1 MFLRRLTSALLLA
14 CACVPSAFAAN
25 QYADPAGRFTVTLPQ
40 DWRVAKPEGTQ
51 VAAVLGKLDGDQIVG
66 LCMVVVTDTPQTVG
80 KPQPEIDQAMQ
91 TVLSKEFW
99 QSTYKS
105 QGGENVV
112 ISTVGARDAAGRKVN
127 FVFSEFTSKG
137 QDGKAQRMMAHEEV
151 HALPGRMHDVGCLAK
166 TERYAQIKADFDS
179 VLASYSPQSGLVAQ
193 APSVPTPN
201 SVLTLYA
208 QAGFEGAARVL
219 KGETP
224 NVTWVS
230 WPTVTGS
237 AMVSGFGEWEI
248 CEGVDFTGNCTVL
261 AGAHSP
267 AENALLRIGSV
278 RPLSA
283 ASTSL
288 RGAASIIASDTALLL
303 DEALKKFA
311 HGYW

>member
-1 MFLRRLTSALLLA
+1 MLFRRLTSALLLA
-14 CACVPSAFAAN
+14 CATIPSAWAGN
-25 QYADPAGRFTVTLPQ
+25 QYADPAGRFTVALPAEWQ
-40 DWRVAKPEGTQ
+40 AAKPEGTQ
-51 VAAVLGKLDGDQIVG
+51 VAAVIGKLEGEQIVG
-66 LCMVVVTDTPQTVG
+66 LCLVVVTETPQTVG
-80 KPQPEIDQAMQ
+80 KSQDEIDQAMQ

-112 ISTVGARDAAGRKVN
+112 ISTVGARDAFGRKVN

-137 QDGKAQRMMAHEEV
+137 KDGKAQRMTAHEEV
-151 HALPGRMHDVGCLAK
+151 HALPGRMHDIGCLAK
-166 TERYAQIKADFDS
+166 TERFAQASADFDAI
-179 VLASYSPQSGLVAQ
+179 LKSYNPLSGLVAQ
-193 APSVPTPN
+193 APSVPTPT

-208 QAGFEGAARVL
+208 QAGFGGAARVL

-248 CEGVDFTGNCTVL
+248 CEGADFTGNCTIL
-261 AGAHSP
+261 AGAHTP

-283 ASTSL
+283 STSL
-288 RGAASIIASDTALLL
+288 RGAASTVATDTAVLLN
-303 DEALKKFA
+303 EALRKFA
-311 HGYW
+311 NGH

>member
-1 MFLRRLTSALLLA
+1 MLFRRLTSALLLA
-14 CACVPSAFAAN
+14 CATIPSAWAGN
-25 QYADPAGRFTVTLPQ
+25 QYADPANRFTVSLPQ
-40 DWRVAKPEGTQ
+40 DWRAAKPEGTQ
-51 VAAVLGKLDGDQIVG
+51 VAAVLGKLDGEQIVG
-66 LCMVVVTDTPQTVG
+66 LCIVIVTETPQTVG
-80 KPQPEIDQAMQ
+80 KSQAEIDQAMQ
-91 TVLSKEFW
+91 AVLSKEFW

-112 ISTVGARDAAGRKVN
+112 ISTVGARDATGRKVN
-127 FVFSEFTSKG
+127 FVFSEFTTKG

-166 TERYAQIKADFDS
+166 TERYAEVKADFGS
-179 VLASYSPQSGLVAQ
+179 VLNSYSPQSGLVAQ
-193 APSVPTPN
+193 APTVPTPN

-208 QAGFEGAARVL
+208 QAGFGGAARVL
-219 KGETP
+219 KNETP

-248 CEGVDFTGNCTVL
+248 CEGADFTGNCTIL
-261 AGAHSP
+261 AGAHTP

-283 ASTSL
+283 STSL
-288 RGAASIIASDTALLL
+288 RGAASTVATDTAVLLN
-303 DEALKKFA
+303 EALRKFA
-311 HGYW
+311 NGR